1 MKKLIYIAL
10 TIITVTLTSCMQNG
24 GNIGHLYGQWRL
36 EEVKHDNITTACDTV
51 FFSFQS
57 DVFQIRKIIYNSYDY
72 SVFMG
77 LYEHQE
83 DVIKFNIYNHNS
95 KEILSEDD
103 KQVAL
108 SDISSL
114 YIDTL
119 FPLFKVVALD
129 NRHMTLEYNDNRYYL
144 KKLN

>member
-1 MKKLIYIAL
+1 MKRLIYIAL

-77 LYEHQE
+77 LYEHQD

-129 NRHMTLEYNDNRYYL
+129 NRYMTLEYNDNRYYL

>member
-1 MKKLIYIAL
+1 
-10 TIITVTLTSCMQNG
+10 
-24 GNIGHLYGQWRL
+24 
-36 EEVKHDNITTACDTV
+36 
-51 FFSFQS
+51 
-57 DVFQIRKIIYNSYDY
+57 
-72 SVFMG
+72 
-77 LYEHQE
+77 YEHQD

-119 FPLFKVVALD
+119 FPLFKVIALD
-129 NRHMTLEYNDNRYYL
+129 NRYMTLEYNDNRYYL